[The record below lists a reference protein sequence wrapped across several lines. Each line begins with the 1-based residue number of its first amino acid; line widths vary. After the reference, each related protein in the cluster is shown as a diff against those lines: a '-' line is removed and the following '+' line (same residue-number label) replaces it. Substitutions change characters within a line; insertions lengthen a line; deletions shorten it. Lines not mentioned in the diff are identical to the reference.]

1 MSYDISLVDPVTK
14 ETLTMDAPHQMRG
27 GTYAMSGTNEMWL
40 NITYNYAFWFYKEYA
55 FGKDGI
61 RSIYGLSGAESIPVL
76 KKAIAGLEST
86 DEELPEEEMQKYIEQ
101 GVTGYWVATREN
113 AIRPLYQLLAMAQMR
128 PDGVWEGD

>member
-1 MSYDISLVDPVTK
+1 
-14 ETLTMDAPHQMRG
+14 
-27 GTYAMSGTNEMWL
+27 MSGTNEMWL

-86 DEELPEEEMQKYIEQ
+86 NEELPEEEMQKYIEQ